1 MISNSVSNKN
11 WIFKEYDEQDV
22 LFFKENYSLD
32 EITSKLL
39 SIRKIKKENVQTF
52 LTPSIRNFL
61 PNPKIINDMEKS
73 TIRTLQA
80 ISKKNKIGI
89 FGDYDVDGAAATA
102 LLANYF
108 SNINLPFEIY
118 IPDRKKEGYGP
129 SVDSFKK
136 LINKGVKI
144 IFTVDCGTLS
154 FEAIDFAF
162 KNKIDVIVLDHHQS
176 EINLPKAFSVVNPNR
191 LDDKSNLKYLCAA
204 GVTFMFLVSLN
215 KELRSINW
223 FIQNK
228 IMEPNLLEYLDLV
241 ALGTICDVVPLID
254 LNRAI
259 VSQGLKILKS
269 KKNLGLKTLFDIC
282 NIQSQP
288 NVYHVGYLL
297 GPRINAGGRVGKS
310 SHGVNLLI
318 SNNPKDVFKIASELD
333 NYNRERQIL
342 EKNVLDKI
350 LMEIGDKVNDSV
362 IIMNGENL
370 HEGVIGIV
378 ASRIKDKFN
387 KPVIIISVDDSGI
400 GKASA
405 RSIVGFD
412 IGSAIISAVQEKIL
426 IKGGGHKMAGG
437 FTIEKKNFEK
447 FKKFIIKKFEKV
459 NYYNSN
465 TKPLYLDSVIAP
477 TALNLEFYNKV
488 NTLAPF
494 GSGNPEPKFVIED
507 MKSVNSKII
516 KDKHIKSVLIGKD
529 GSTIKSIAF
538 NCVENEI
545 GAYLLKKD
553 NKLFNIAGKLSLNEW
568 QGQSN
573 VEFMT
578 FPLISLSCIVQLEK
592 ASFRFSIASI
602 VHLNNF
608 NLKK

>member
-129 SVDSFKK
+129 SVDSFKN

-215 KELRSINW
+215 KELRSVNW

-228 IMEPNLLEYLDLV
+228 III
-241 ALGTICDVVPLID
+241 TT
-254 LNRAI
+254 
-259 VSQGLKILKS
+259 
-269 KKNLGLKTLFDIC
+269 TL
-282 NIQSQP
+282 
-288 NVYHVGYLL
+288 
-297 GPRINAGGRVGKS
+297 
-310 SHGVNLLI
+310 LLI
-318 SNNPKDVFKIASELD
+318 NND
-333 NYNRERQIL
+333 
-342 EKNVLDKI
+342 
-350 LMEIGDKVNDSV
+350 
-362 IIMNGENL
+362 
-370 HEGVIGIV
+370 
-378 ASRIKDKFN
+378 
-387 KPVIIISVDDSGI
+387 
-400 GKASA
+400 
-405 RSIVGFD
+405 
-412 IGSAIISAVQEKIL
+412 
-426 IKGGGHKMAGG
+426 
-437 FTIEKKNFEK
+437 
-447 FKKFIIKKFEKV
+447 
-459 NYYNSN
+459 
-465 TKPLYLDSVIAP
+465 YL
-477 TALNLEFYNKV
+477 
-488 NTLAPF
+488 
-494 GSGNPEPKFVIED
+494 
-507 MKSVNSKII
+507 
-516 KDKHIKSVLIGKD
+516 
-529 GSTIKSIAF
+529 
-538 NCVENEI
+538 
-545 GAYLLKKD
+545 
-553 NKLFNIAGKLSLNEW
+553 
-568 QGQSN
+568 
-573 VEFMT
+573 
-578 FPLISLSCIVQLEK
+578 
-592 ASFRFSIASI
+592 
-602 VHLNNF
+602 
-608 NLKK
+608 